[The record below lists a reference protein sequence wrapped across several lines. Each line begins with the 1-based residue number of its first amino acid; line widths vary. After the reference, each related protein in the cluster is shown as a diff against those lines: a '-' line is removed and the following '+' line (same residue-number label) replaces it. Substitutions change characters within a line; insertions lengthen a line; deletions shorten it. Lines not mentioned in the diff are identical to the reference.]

1 MSARSLKAF
10 LQKLPY
16 NRDIAD
22 NTGDFPFF
30 LDIFSGLWHDAPMNR
45 AWKAGTRNL
54 ENGSVGLPNMPGAAT
69 AYIADSHYR

>member
-1 MSARSLKAF
+1 MPVSARSLKAF

-30 LDIFSGLWHDAPMNR
+30 LDILSGLWHDAPMNQ
-45 AWKAGTRNL
+45 AGEARNL
-54 ENGSVGLPNMPGAAT
+54 EKGSVGLPDMPGAAT